1 MLSGSSAVTLSAI
14 LGLLLPGPAVRTLNV
29 TAKCLQDT
37 ITFLTELDKDTPEE
51 YAALTVFD
59 AFGKPGSDVTG
70 GNVNQVGSLT
80 ECLSVQGPGFKGQYC
95 QLFLKQG
102 AVEYFVGI
110 CVPDSCDEEE
120 VKTLVFY
127 EKFKQGHISLISPV
141 PALLLSDPTL
151 DLLMTQCV
159 STYVTLDLS
168 AIVCLCVCTLMMALP
183 LAASAYVAVM
193 RWRRRGEVRLGVD
206 STLFSNPALYGAL
219 LANHSREEFSCQDTS
234 PWQGINAERDQEQ
247 SVTSECTHTHAHTF
261 SLLVLYLNISLFL
274 TFLCGVVSYLQ
285 AFSVQASSVAVLGTA
300 GVGSG
305 VGVTFSSLNGI
316 RVLSLLWVVCG
327 HTVQLSAYSNL
338 DNSKRWKETV
348 ASSPLYVF
356 AFSGPVYLAVDTFLL
371 LGGLLSA
378 KSLLSS
384 IQRSGDIL
392 SLRLVAYFLF
402 KRFKR
407 VQPLHLFM
415 VCLIIALFS
424 VLQRG
429 VFWFIA
435 EDEVVSCKKYWW
447 SNLLLVNN
455 LFTITNIV
463 RSLTILFTITDICAP
478 WTWYLSIDF
487 QFYVTTPLV
496 IFLYRLNKCVMV
508 AVATVLLVTSVLA
521 GAMVTV
527 VLCLPVHQPTTLT
540 HENYFQYYYNKPY
553 TRYGPYLLGMLAGLY
568 MTTKTEG
575 VLKHRWQA
583 AAGWLSSLSAMALLV
598 GLAYALKDVP
608 PHVSLARAVYQGLH
622 RSVWALA
629 VVWIILAC
637 EEGYGG
643 FVNTFLSMKVWTPLS
658 NISFACYLVHPVL
671 ILLFNGKQETSMHY
685 TDLNFLYLFL
695 SHMVVTVVLG
705 YVLTVL
711 IEKPYLFLSNAKG

>member
-37 ITFLTELDKDTPEE
+37 IAFLTELDKDTPEE
-51 YAALTVFD
+51 YAALMFD

-168 AIVCLCVCTLMMALP
+168 AIVCLCVCMLMMALP

-247 SVTSECTHTHAHTF
+247 SVTS
-261 SLLVLYLNISLFL
+261 
-274 TFLCGVVSYLQ
+274 GVVSYLQ
-285 AFSVQASSVAVLGTA
+285 AFSVQASSVAVLGT
-300 GVGSG
+300 

-455 LFTITNIV
+455 LFTITNI
-463 RSLTILFTITDICAP
+463 CAP

-629 VVWIILAC
+629 LVWIILAC

-643 FVNTFLSMKVWTPLS
+643 VDSSVEHQLRLLSGSPGSNFIVQWQTGNLNALYRPQLFV
-658 NISFACYLVHPVL
+658 PVP
-671 ILLFNGKQETSMHY
+671 
-685 TDLNFLYLFL
+685 
-695 SHMVVTVVLG
+695 
-705 YVLTVL
+705 
-711 IEKPYLFLSNAKG
+711 KPHGCDCSSGICADCAD